1 MMRASVFFGAA
12 LAGSLLAGLAAGC
25 TGHAGSPA
33 AAGASPAASVTAPAT
48 ATASPAASPT
58 GSFEQQALAWG
69 RRFAQCA
76 RDHGLTNFPD
86 PVYHADY
93 EDNDGIEFPMS
104 DPIADKQTQAR
115 AGELCADL
123 IAQMPPRPITD
134 HPHDAQRLV
143 EMRAYAACMRQ
154 HGVGDFPDPTAY
166 GTFPVLG
173 TRLKVFAPGYI
184 GNLPPDLARAYD
196 ACWDKQANWRMA
208 SLLS

>member
-1 MMRASVFFGAA
+1 VFFGAA
-12 LAGSLLAGLAAGC
+12 LAGSLLAGAATGC
-25 TGHAGSPA
+25 TSQAGGPA
-33 AAGASPAASVTAPAT
+33 AAGASPRAASASA
-48 ATASPAASPT
+48 AAAASGTASPAASPT

-76 RDHGLTNFPD
+76 RDHGIANFPD
-86 PVYHADY
+86 PVYHSDY
-93 EDNDGIEFPMS
+93 EDGDGIDFPMS
-104 DPIADKQTQAR
+104 DPVAGKTVLAR
-115 AGELCADL
+115 AYDACAD
-123 IAQMPPRPITD
+123 IVRQMPPRPITD
-134 HPHDAQRLV
+134 HPHDAQRLA

-173 TRLKVFAPGYI
+173 TRLKVFSPMNP
-184 GNLPPDLARAYD
+184 GNLPPDLAQAYD